1 VNLKK
6 KGLFLFLLLVS
17 SLFAFAQTEGEDTLH
32 IKADLFKFFEDRIEI
47 YNHAE
52 IIKGEFSLI
61 SEKFFQILRER
72 GEDRKVEAR
81 QGIFVEFETGRAT
94 AVELDYDL
102 VEETGTLKNEVHSI
116 IKPGES
122 EDSVEVFCDIMEF
135 ETLAKLYKGKN
146 EMADRPVRIYK
157 GNLYAECSEFVYTG
171 DTGIIELFG
180 EVYVYD
186 PDNRRKLWGEY
197 VKLFLESDT
206 LEAKNA
212 VMEVIT
218 KK

>member
-1 VNLKK
+1 
-6 KGLFLFLLLVS
+6 
-17 SLFAFAQTEGEDTLH
+17 
-32 IKADLFKFFEDRIEI
+32 
-47 YNHAE
+47 
-52 IIKGEFSLI
+52 
-61 SEKFFQILRER
+61 
-72 GEDRKVEAR
+72 
-81 QGIFVEFETGRAT
+81 
-94 AVELDYDL
+94 
-102 VEETGTLKNEVHSI
+102 
-116 IKPGES
+116 
-122 EDSVEVFCDIMEF
+122 
-135 ETLAKLYKGKN
+135 
-146 EMADRPVRIYK
+146 MADRPVRIYK

>member
-1 VNLKK
+1 MKR
-6 KGLFLFLLLVS
+6 KGLFLFLLLLLP
-17 SLFAFAQTEGEDTLH
+17 LFAFPQTEGEDTLH
-32 IKADLFKFFEDRIEI
+32 IKADLFKFFDDRIEF

-52 IIKGEFSLI
+52 IIKGEFSLV
-61 SEKFFQILRER
+61 SEKFFKILRER
-72 GEDRKVEAR
+72 GEDRKVEAK

-94 AVELDYDL
+94 AIELDYDL
-102 VEETGTLKNEVHSI
+102 IEEKGTLKKDVHTI

-122 EDSVEVFCDIMEF
+122 EGTVEVFCDIMDF
-135 ETLAKLYKGKN
+135 ETRAKTYKGKN
-146 EMADRPVRIYK
+146 DEAGKLVKIYK
-157 GNLYAECSEFVYTG
+157 GNLYAECREFVYTG

-180 EVYVYD
+180 KVYVYD